1 MLSLYLGFLAWALF
15 LVARTLSVLR
25 TKVPGPF
32 YAKFTCVVL
41 KYQEFSGRRRVY
53 IHSLHQK
60 FGPVVRLAPN
70 EISFADLEGLREIY
84 QSGGSGYD
92 KTEFYN
98 LFKQYNER
106 TMFSTLN
113 KQDVGEIHR
122 TLGEEVTDSL
132 FKHARRKKL
141 FADRYAMTNVVR
153 PEIVQG
159 IQDRAASVIEKC
171 KASLDSHL
179 DVYITLHCYALDC
192 ASHFLFNPGGTDTLN
207 NADDFVLMQELSYD
221 DSLKR
226 RWLEYYAP
234 KFASLIQYF
243 RKQTRSLSKDYV
255 LTQSQRAKHQESSLI
270 HRLQSNSSCLQTV
283 QMAAECMD
291 HMAAGIDTT
300 GDGLCFLM
308 YQLSLPSSQHI
319 QQRLHLELVQ
329 NPIAKLDE
337 LIFLDAVVK
346 EGLRLFPP
354 IPMSLPRYV
363 PDGGRTIS
371 GYDIPAA
378 TIVSCQAYS
387 IHRINDSVFPKP
399 DEFVPERWLEEGLHE
414 RNKLFFS
421 FASGGRGCIG
431 KNLALV
437 EMKTLLREIYSR
449 FATRVAAEMKG
460 DMSIDDQIIA
470 SRPKDQTC
478 LLTFEPIDD

>member
-1 MLSLYLGFLAWALF
+1 MWALYLIAITWVLSL
-15 LVARTLSVLR
+15 VAGTFSVLR
-25 TKVPGPF
+25 TRVPGPL
-32 YAKFTCVVL
+32 YAKFTSLIL
-41 KYQEFSGRRRVY
+41 KYQEFSGKRRTY

-60 FGPVVRLAPN
+60 YGPVVRLAPN
-70 EISFADLEGLREIY
+70 EISFTDLEGLREIY

-98 LFKQYNER
+98 LFQQYDHR

-113 KQDVGEIHR
+113 KQD
-122 TLGEEVTDSL
+122 
-132 FKHARRKKL
+132 HAGRKKL

-159 IQDRAASVIEKC
+159 IQDRAASVVEKC
-171 KASLDSHL
+171 KASLGSYL

-192 ASHFLFNPGGTDTLN
+192 ASLFLFNPGGTDTLN
-207 NADDFVLMQELSYD
+207 NPEDFVLMQELSYD
-221 DSLKR
+221 NRLKL
-226 RWLEYYAP
+226 RWLEYYSP
-234 KFASLIQYF
+234 KLASFIHCF
-243 RKQTRSLSKDYV
+243 RKKSRSLSKDYV
-255 LTQSQRAKHQESSLI
+255 LAQSQQTKHKESSLI
-270 HRLQSNSSCLQTV
+270 HRLQSNSSSLQTI

-308 YQLSLPSSQHI
+308 YQLSLPAYQHV
-319 QQRLHLELVQ
+319 QQRLHLELVH
-329 NPIAKLDE
+329 NPTAKLDE

-363 PDGGRTIS
+363 PDGGRNIS

-378 TIVSCQAYS
+378 TIVSCQAFS
-387 IHRINDSVFPKP
+387 VHRINDLVFPRP
-399 DEFVPERWLEEGLHE
+399 NDFAPERWLAEEGLHE
-414 RNKLFFS
+414 RNRLFFS

-449 FATRVAAEMKG
+449 FATKVAAEMEG
-460 DMSIDDQIIA
+460 DMSIDDQIIS

-478 LLTFEPIDD
+478 LLTFELIGK